1 MLHMVVN
8 THLPQDCAFRGREQ
22 EEILV
27 GAFEAFEKAAIDE
40 EISLRGSWV
49 NRSTHEAFMLM
60 DAPNAHVIE
69 AALLEAGLV
78 GRSINRILP
87 VVSTDDAIPDA

>member
-8 THLPQDCAFRGREQ
+8 THLPEDCAFRGAEQ

-27 GAFEAFEKAAIDE
+27 GAFEAFEKLAPDRQ
-40 EISLRGSWV
+40 ISLRGSWV
-49 NRSTHEAFMLM
+49 NRSNHESFALM

-69 AALLEAGLV
+69 VALLEAGLI
-78 GRSINRILP
+78 GRSNSRILP
-87 VVSTDDAIPDA
+87 VVSTDDAIPQE

>member
-8 THLPQDCAFRGREQ
+8 THVPEDCAFRGAEQ

-27 GAFEAFEKAAIDE
+27 GAFEAFEKASPDR
-40 EISLRGSWV
+40 EISRLGSWI
-49 NRSTHEAFMLM
+49 NRSSHEAFVLL

-69 AALLEAGLV
+69 VALLESGLL
-78 GRSINRILP
+78 GRSNSRIMP
-87 VVSTDDAIPDA
+87 VVSSDDAIPQD